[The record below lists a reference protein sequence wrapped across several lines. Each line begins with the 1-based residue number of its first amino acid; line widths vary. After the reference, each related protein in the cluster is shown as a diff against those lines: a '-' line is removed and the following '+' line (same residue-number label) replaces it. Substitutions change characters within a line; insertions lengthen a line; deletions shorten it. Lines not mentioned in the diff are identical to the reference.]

1 MPILFNKT
9 FYEPA
14 IRKGHTLEEQFYG
27 VKLKINSFIIGT
39 KNLFLS
45 KFALIKKKKRPNMV

>member
-1 MPILFNKT
+1 MNQRLGK
-9 FYEPA
+9 
-14 IRKGHTLEEQFYG
+14 EQFYG

-45 KFALIKKKKRPNMV
+45 KFALIKKKKRPNMG